1 MFAHTI
7 CKNAWKVWNFAVPLH
22 RQSEIKLMTRITFK
36 ENKKIKERVTK
47 MKKILMTLVALMS
60 MTTMFAENEG
70 MNNTEA
76 YNMTVNMTKLAKA
89 LNLTVDQVE
98 SVAEVHKTFSSE
110 MLFAAQ
116 YGKDER
122 TKMVNKAITKDLAY
136 MHSILNNEQ
145 YHKYLTLLNVTL
157 VNRGLK

>member
-1 MFAHTI
+1 
-7 CKNAWKVWNFAVPLH
+7 
-22 RQSEIKLMTRITFK
+22 
-36 ENKKIKERVTK
+36 
-47 MKKILMTLVALMS
+47 MKKIVLTLVALMS

-70 MNNTEA
+70 MNTTEA
-76 YNMTVNMTKLAKA
+76 YNMTVNMGKLAKA

-98 SVAEVHKTFSSE
+98 SVSEVHKTFSSE

-122 TKMVNKAITKDLAY
+122 TKMVDKAIKKDLAY
-136 MHSILNNEQ
+136 MHTILNHEQ
-145 YHKYLTLLNVTL
+145 YHKYLMLLNVTL